1 MQYKF
6 QARKEGEQP
15 LNSYI
20 TNQGD
25 MWDLIAFKTLGS
37 EYLLPFLLQANQQYR
52 DIYIF
57 GQGIKIVVP
66 DIETDN
72 ETDRPEWLGDID
84 DD

>member
-6 QARKEGEQP
+6 QAQKEGEQP

-37 EYLLPFLLQANQQYR
+37 EYLLPFLLQANKQYR
-52 DIYIF
+52 DVYIF
-57 GQGIKIVVP
+57 SQGINIVIP
-66 DIETDN
+66 DVETDN
-72 ETDRPEWLGDID
+72 ETDRPEWLGEID